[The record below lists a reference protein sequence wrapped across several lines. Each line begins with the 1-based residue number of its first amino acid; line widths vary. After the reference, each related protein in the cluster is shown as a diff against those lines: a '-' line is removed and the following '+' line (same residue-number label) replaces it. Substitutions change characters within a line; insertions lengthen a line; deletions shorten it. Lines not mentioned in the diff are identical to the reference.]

1 MCPLTG
7 RGLKRSQLFGQIF
20 RNLPRQPGVLRKRRI
35 AAGPVT
41 GHASLVGKNGTLID
55 PPFES

>member
-1 MCPLTG
+1 MRSLTG

-35 AAGPVT
+35 ASGSVT
-41 GHASLVGKNGTLID
+41 GYAGLVGKNGALID